1 VFAIGGVRLSGLHA
15 VFIGAGDNGRQWR
28 SAAMKMTKTERGEL
42 DKCTALAKRIRTAE
56 QLVVRPADI
65 VRDASMLL
73 TFERTMADRRDQAL
87 PSEIREVLELRL
99 HSPADYKARVER
111 SRPAAARYG

>member
-1 VFAIGGVRLSGLHA
+1 
-15 VFIGAGDNGRQWR
+15 
-28 SAAMKMTKTERGEL
+28 MKMTKGERAEL

-73 TFERTMADRRDQAL
+73 MFERSLGDRRDQAQ
-87 PSEIREVLELRL
+87 PSEVREVLELRL
-99 HSPADYKARVER
+99 HSPTDYKARVER